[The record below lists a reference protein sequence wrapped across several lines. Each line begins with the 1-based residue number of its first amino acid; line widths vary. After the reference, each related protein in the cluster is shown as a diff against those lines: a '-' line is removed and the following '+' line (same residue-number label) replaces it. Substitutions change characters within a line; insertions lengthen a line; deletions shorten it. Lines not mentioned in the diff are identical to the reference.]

1 MLIVFAIVQLRT
13 RSQVVASVL
22 LLVVHGVA
30 HWLWSPSAGAWSAN
44 DTVGLRLDRFLF
56 GWPYYDGVYSTLNVV
71 SSAVYT
77 LAGWWVAT
85 FLLKRPS
92 PRQAM
97 VWLGGGAVV
106 AWSLAIV
113 VSIRV
118 PLVKALST
126 PSFVLAALGWVLVM
140 MLVAYLVCDVRE
152 SQFVGTFFIV
162 LGRSA
167 ILVYA
172 FDNTARW
179 WFEGSVDVFSGGF
192 HGLGSFGPV
201 AVQLSVGLVMWLACW
216 WFYRRDVAVTL

>member
-1 MLIVFAIVQLRT
+1 
-13 RSQVVASVL
+13 VL

-106 AWSLAIV
+106 AWTLAIV